1 MKVNA
6 AFAGQP
12 IPSEKSILKTFAILS
27 ACLIL
32 YLFFVTLFNSTLNV
46 SFLPLY
52 AACMRYNYEE
62 AELSWHNY
70 KLLILIPF
78 SLIIGTNIHFDIED
92 NCHPIFDES
101 SLKTSYI
108 STLVLVIVIF
118 QPQAIFIRH
127 LHILITIGKLLVISL
142 IKGPLIAIWTYH
154 RLKQKNLKKP
164 KQKMDVELL
173 TLSVQEHYL
182 ELENHVLNERN
193 CEYEVSDRRVEE

>member
-46 SFLPLY
+46 SFLPPY
-52 AACMRYNYEE
+52 AVCMRYNFEKV
-62 AELSWHNY
+62 ELSWHIY
-70 KLLILIPF
+70 KLLLLIPF

-108 STLVLVIVIF
+108 SILVLVIVIL
-118 QPQAIFIRH
+118 QPQAMFIRP
-127 LHILITIGKLLVISL
+127 LHILTTIGMLLVISL
-142 IKGPLIAIWTYH
+142 IKGRLIAIWTYH

-164 KQKMDVELL
+164 QQKMDGES
-173 TLSVQEHYL
+173 LSLSAQQQHL
-182 ELENHVLNERN
+182 ELENHDLNERN
-193 CEYEVSDRRVEE
+193 CK

>member
-92 NCHPIFDES
+92 NCHPILDES
-101 SLKTSYI
+101 PLKTSYI
-108 STLVLVIVIF
+108 STLLFVIMIF
-118 QPQAIFIRH
+118 QHQAMFIRP
-127 LHILITIGKLLVISL
+127 LHILIMIGMLLVVSL
-142 IKGPLIAIWTYH
+142 IKGPLIAIWTH
-154 RLKQKNLKKP
+154 HQLKQKNLKKP
-164 KQKMDVELL
+164 QQKMDGDLL
-173 TLSVQEHYL
+173 SLSAQE
-182 ELENHVLNERN
+182 
-193 CEYEVSDRRVEE
+193 

>member
-6 AFAGQP
+6 AFAGRP
-12 IPSEKSILKTFAILS
+12 IPSEKKILKTFVILS

-32 YLFFVTLFNSTLNV
+32 YLFFVALFNSTLNV

-78 SLIIGTNIHFDIED
+78 SLIIGTNILFDIED
-92 NCHPIFDES
+92 SCHPIFDES

-118 QPQAIFIRH
+118 QPQAMLIRPRPPR
-127 LHILITIGKLLVISL
+127 HILITIGMLLVISL
-142 IKGPLIAIWTYH
+142 IKGPLIAIWTHH

-173 TLSVQEHYL
+173 TLSVKEQHF

-193 CEYEVSDRRVEE
+193 CE

>member
-62 AELSWHNY
+62 AELS
-70 KLLILIPF
+70 
-78 SLIIGTNIHFDIED
+78 
-92 NCHPIFDES
+92 
-101 SLKTSYI
+101 
-108 STLVLVIVIF
+108 
-118 QPQAIFIRH
+118 
-127 LHILITIGKLLVISL
+127 
-142 IKGPLIAIWTYH
+142 
-154 RLKQKNLKKP
+154 
-164 KQKMDVELL
+164 
-173 TLSVQEHYL
+173 
-182 ELENHVLNERN
+182 
-193 CEYEVSDRRVEE
+193 